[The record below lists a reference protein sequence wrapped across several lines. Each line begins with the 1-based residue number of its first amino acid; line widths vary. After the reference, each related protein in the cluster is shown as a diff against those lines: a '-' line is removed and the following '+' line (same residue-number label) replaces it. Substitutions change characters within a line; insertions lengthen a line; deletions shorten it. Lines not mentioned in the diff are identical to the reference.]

1 MLKYAI
7 IFGLTSILILYAIN
21 IQNFNT
27 NLINQI
33 FAKEEPPKELQVQSN
48 SSTTSNAQT
57 YGTGSPF
64 IVTKTPSSNAETNVI
79 QGGVNGSGS
88 GITGSK
94 DLSSNA
100 ETNGGYNPINP
111 TNTNCSSDPRLLIA

>member
-1 MLKYAI
+1 MFKILKYTI
-7 IFGLTSILILYAIN
+7 IFGLTSIIILYAIN

-33 FAKEEPPKELQVQSN
+33 LAKDEPSKELQVQSN
-48 SSTTSNAQT
+48 SSTISNAQT
-57 YGTGSPF
+57 YGMGSPF

-79 QGGVNGSGS
+79 QGGVSGSGS

-94 DLSSNA
+94 SIIQCRNKL
-100 ETNGGYNPINP
+100 
-111 TNTNCSSDPRLLIA
+111 